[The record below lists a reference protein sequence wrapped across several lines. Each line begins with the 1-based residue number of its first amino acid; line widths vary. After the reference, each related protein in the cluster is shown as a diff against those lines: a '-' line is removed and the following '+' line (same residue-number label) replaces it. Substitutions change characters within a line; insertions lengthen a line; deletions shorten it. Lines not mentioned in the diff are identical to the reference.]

1 MPVRVDPMI
10 PRTPSTRLANLGF
23 TLIEL
28 LIAVLVVAILA
39 VVALPSYA
47 EFVKRGTRADA
58 QAFLMEVALRQQQ
71 RLVDRRAYAATIA
84 DLGLTPPK
92 SLTGKYTVSMSA
104 PAVVPPAFTISA
116 APQGAQT
123 TEGCGTL
130 TLDNTGQRSPASCWQ

>member
-1 MPVRVDPMI
+1 MNSN
-10 PRTPSTRLANLGF
+10 TLSTRHAMSGF

-28 LIAVLVVAILA
+28 MIAVVVVAILA
-39 VVALPSYA
+39 TVALPSYA

-71 RLVDRRAYAATIA
+71 RLVDRREYAATIA
-84 DLGLTPPK
+84 DLGLALPK

-116 APQGAQT
+116 APQGTQT
-123 TEGCGTL
+123 TEGCGSL
-130 TLDNTGQRSPASCWQ
+130 TLDSAGQRSPANCWQ